1 MTPFLTFALIVAG
14 VAILIVYA
22 GIKTVPQG
30 QNWTV
35 ERFGRYT
42 RTLDS
47 GLRVIVPF
55 IDRIGR
61 RLSVME
67 QVLDVPEQTVIT
79 KDNAAVVADG
89 VVFYRVDDTA
99 RAAYQVQNLEQ
110 AIVNLTT
117 TNLRSVIGSM
127 DLDDTLSKRAEINE
141 ILLAIIDE
149 ATNPWGAK
157 IIRIEIRDL
166 RMSDELQDAM
176 NLQMTAER
184 RRRASVTEA
193 NGLREAEIL
202 KAQGAREA
210 EILRAQGLREAAFL
224 EAEARERAAEAD
236 AKATDVVSKAIAAG
250 DIQAIQFFLGQK
262 YVEALQAIGASE
274 NSKLVLM
281 PLEAAG
287 VTGAIAGIGELLRT
301 MGGPGR
307 PQSGPANGPQNGS
320 ESPPR

>member
-1 MTPFLTFALIVAG
+1 MTPFLTFAIIVAA
-14 VAILIVYA
+14 VALLTLYA
-22 GIKTVPQG
+22 GVKTVPQG
-30 QNWTV
+30 ENWTV

-47 GLRVIVPF
+47 GLRVIIPF

-61 RLSVME
+61 RLSIME
-67 QVLDVPEQTVIT
+67 QVLDVPAQTVIT
-79 KDNAAVVADG
+79 KDNAAVIADG
-89 VVFYRVDDTA
+89 VVFYRIDDIA
-99 RAAYQVQNLEQ
+99 RAAYQVQHLEQ

-141 ILLAIIDE
+141 ILMAIIDE

-157 IIRIEIRDL
+157 IMRIEIRDL

-193 NGLREAEIL
+193 NGQREAEIL
-202 KAQGAREA
+202 KAQGQREA

-236 AKATDVVSKAIAAG
+236 AKATDVVSKAIAEG

-262 YVEALQAIGASE
+262 YVEALQTIGASD

-287 VTGAIAGIGELLRT
+287 VTGAIAGVGELLRT
-301 MGGPGR
+301 MGGP
-307 PQSGPANGPQNGS
+307 
-320 ESPPR
+320 PRS